1 MKSDKEKLLEEFNKL
16 NSESSVRELQEYT
29 KNMIKTRGFDNETPQ
44 DIMLLLT
51 EELGELAKEV
61 RKSTHIKLDANQ
73 TRTQNLDK
81 EIADVFNYVLAF
93 CVATDIDLFEAFKGK
108 EEINFK
114 REWK

>member
-1 MKSDKEKLLEEFNKL
+1 MEEINLKQEFENL
-16 NSESSVRELQEYT
+16 TEESSLKELQEYT
-29 KNMIKTRGFDNETPQ
+29 KKMIKSRGFDNETPQ

-61 RKSTHIKLDANQ
+61 RKSTNIKLDVRQ

-81 EIADVFNYVLAF
+81 EIADVFNYIMAL
-93 CVATDIDLFEAFKGK
+93 CVTTDIDLFSAFKNK
-108 EEINFK
+108 EKINFN